1 MHATILLGLAL
12 AVAAPAP
19 KAAPKKEPTL
29 VGKWLGETSVQGGQP
44 QAPMDG
50 EVVTFAADG
59 SVAIQSGKA
68 KEVVG
73 TTYTSDAKKSPAEF
87 ELVMPGAP
95 PGMKPCLGIYKID
108 GDTLT
113 LCFNVEGERPTKFE
127 SPAGSKAML
136 VTLKRV
142 KEEK

>member
-1 MHATILLGLAL
+1 
-12 AVAAPAP
+12 
-19 KAAPKKEPTL
+19 
-29 VGKWLGETSVQGGQP
+29 
-44 QAPMDG
+44 MDG

-68 KEVVG
+68 KQVVG

-87 ELVMPGAP
+87 DLVMPGVP
-95 PGMKPCLGIYKID
+95 PGMKPGLGIYKID

-113 LCFNVEGERPTKFE
+113 LCFTVEGERPTKFE

-136 VTLKRV
+136 VTLKRF